1 MAFRYRVKTKCS
13 TLKEKKKKYYAVP
26 IRNEKV
32 QIAYL
37 AEELSHR
44 CSLSKGDVLSALSG
58 LVDLMEEHLHNGDS
72 VYLDN
77 LGIFTL
83 SATSDGFDSPEECT
97 PSKVRA
103 QKICFRADNK
113 LKKNLQFV
121 KFERDKHE
129 VEL

>member
-1 MAFRYRVKTKCS
+1 MAFRYRVKTKRPAING
-13 TLKEKKKKYYAVP
+13 KEIKYYAVP

-32 QIAYL
+32 HIDYL
-37 AEELSHR
+37 AEELSQR
-44 CSLSKGDVLSALSG
+44 CSLTKGDIFSTLVG
-58 LVDLMEEHLHNGDS
+58 LVDLMENHLHNGDS

-83 SATSDGFDSPEECT
+83 SATSDGFESLEECT

-113 LKKNLQFV
+113 LKNNLQFV
-121 KFERDKHE
+121 QFERDKRE
-129 VEL
+129 GE

>member
-13 TLKEKKKKYYAVP
+13 ALKEKEIKYYAVP

-32 QIAYL
+32 HIDYL

-44 CSLSKGDVLSALSG
+44 CSLSKGDILSTLSG

-83 SATSDGFDSPEECT
+83 SATSDGFNTPEECT

-121 KFERDKHE
+121 QFERDKHD
-129 VEL
+129 VE

>member
-1 MAFRYRVKTKCS
+1 MAIRYRVKTKRPA
-13 TLKEKKKKYYAVP
+13 LKDKEIKYYAVP

-32 QIAYL
+32 HIDHL

-44 CSLSKGDVLSALSG
+44 CSLSKGDILSTLSG

-83 SATSDGFDSPEECT
+83 SATSNGFDTPEECT

-121 KFERDKHE
+121 QFERDKHD
-129 VEL
+129 VE

>member
-1 MAFRYRVKTKCS
+1 MAFRYRVKTKRPA
-13 TLKEKKKKYYAVP
+13 LKDKEVKYYAVP

-32 QIAYL
+32 QIYKL
-37 AEELSHR
+37 AEELTKR
-44 CSLSKGDVLSALSG
+44 CSLTKGDILSTLVG

-72 VYLDN
+72 VCLDN

-121 KFERDKHE
+121 KFEKDKHDIE
-129 VEL
+129 

>member
-1 MAFRYRVKTKCS
+1 MAFRYRVKTKRS
-13 TLKEKKKKYYAVP
+13 ALKDKTTKYYAVP

-32 QIAYL
+32 HIANL

-44 CSLSKGDVLSALSG
+44 CSLSKGDILSTLSG

-83 SATSDGFDSPEECT
+83 SATSDGFDTPEECT

-121 KFERDKHE
+121 RFEKDKHSAE
-129 VEL
+129 